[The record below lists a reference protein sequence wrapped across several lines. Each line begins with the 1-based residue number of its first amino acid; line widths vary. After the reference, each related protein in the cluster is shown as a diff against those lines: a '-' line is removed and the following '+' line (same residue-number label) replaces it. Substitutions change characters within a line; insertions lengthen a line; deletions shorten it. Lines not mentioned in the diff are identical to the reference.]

1 MIEDLKQRFWTP
13 LAAQHKAGAWDEL
26 NARYSEIE
34 RAYHSWI
41 HIADLLRKL
50 EDLSDLAVCPSIIAT
65 AIFWHDSVYLTRSA
79 NGHPRTDRE
88 NVKDSAELFRTYTLL
103 DRPSRYA
110 VYNMIMATS
119 DHRRAKA
126 ESPHYPGFSDDLDLF
141 LDLDLSSL
149 GGSWKEFKDNFTRI
163 RSEFFW
169 LPESDFL
176 FLQIQNLEKFARDDT
191 ELYRRIE
198 TRAKWASFAK
208 SNLTRCI
215 SDLKKRAWAKSTSDR
230 RR

>member
-163 RSEFFW
+163 RSEFSW

-198 TRAKWASFAK
+198 TRAKWASSAK